1 MKNVPTMIST
11 KDSAYIKDMFNWNL
25 VALKKF
31 SDYLEYVTD
40 EEIADLLEEL
50 VKMHSKNCKE
60 LIKILESDG
69 KNDW

>member
-11 KDSAYIKDMFNWNL
+11 KDSAYIKDMFNLNL

-69 KNDW
+69 KND

>member
-25 VALKKF
+25 VAMKKF
-31 SDYLEYVTD
+31 SDYLEYVSD
-40 EEIADLLEEL
+40 EKIADLLEEL
-50 VKMHSKNCKE
+50 INMHSKNCKE

-69 KNDW
+69 KND

>member
-69 KNDW
+69 KND

>member
-1 MKNVPTMIST
+1 MKNVQTMIST
-11 KDSAYIKDMFNWNL
+11 KDSAYIKDMINCNL

-69 KNDW
+69 KND